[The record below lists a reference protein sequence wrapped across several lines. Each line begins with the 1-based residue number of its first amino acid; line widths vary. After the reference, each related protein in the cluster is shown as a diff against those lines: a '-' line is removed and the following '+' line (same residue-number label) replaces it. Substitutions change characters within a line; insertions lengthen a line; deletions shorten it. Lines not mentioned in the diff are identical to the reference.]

1 MVRVALPYHLRN
13 LAKVDGEVQIEL
25 AGKPTAR
32 GILDAL
38 ETRFPA
44 LQGTIRDH
52 VTRDRRAYLRY
63 FCCGQDISFQPPD
76 QPLPDAV
83 AAGKEPFMV
92 VGAISGG

>member
-1 MVRVALPYHLRN
+1 MVRVTLPYHLRN
-13 LAKVDGEVQIEL
+13 LAKVDGEVQVEL
-25 AGKPTAR
+25 PGQPTPRA
-32 GILDAL
+32 IIDAL

-44 LQGTIRDH
+44 LRGTIRDH

-63 FCCGQDISFQPPD
+63 FCCGQDISFQPAD

>member
-13 LAKVDGEVQIEL
+13 LARVDGEVQL
-25 AGKPTAR
+25 DLNTPPTPGA
-32 GILDAL
+32 IIDAL

-44 LQGTIRDH
+44 LRGTIRDH

-63 FCCGQDISFQPPD
+63 FCCGQDISFQPAD
-76 QPLPDAV
+76 QLLPDAV
-83 AAGKEPFMV
+83 GAGKEPFMV